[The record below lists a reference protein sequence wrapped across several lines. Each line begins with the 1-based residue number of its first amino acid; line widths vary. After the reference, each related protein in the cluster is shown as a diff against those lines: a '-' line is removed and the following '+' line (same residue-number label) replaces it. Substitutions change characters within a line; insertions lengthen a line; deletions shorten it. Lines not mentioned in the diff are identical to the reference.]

1 MRRNLVV
8 LSLLSL
14 IASGSCKRS
23 ETVQTPANTQ
33 QQTSVNQSATTLA
46 ATPATPG
53 SPQVVAPNAPPVA
66 SSNASQ
72 VKPKTDACALLT
84 SKEIEL
90 VQGEPLKETKLSGTA
105 EGGFVVSQC
114 FYTLPTFT
122 NSISL
127 SVTQKGEAVG
137 ARDPKEFWRE
147 TFKRGE
153 EREKEREREKR
164 GGEKGRDREKERE
177 KERELQKAQGRGEE
191 EEESAPPKK
200 VPGIGDEA
208 FWMGSRVGGAL
219 YVLKG
224 NSYVRVSVGGAG
236 DEASKIRKTK
246 ALAQKAIVRL

>member
-8 LSLLSL
+8 LALLSL

-23 ETVQTPANTQ
+23 ESVQTPANTQ
-33 QQTSVNQSATTLA
+33 PQTSANQSATTLTA
-46 ATPATPG
+46 SPATPG
-53 SPQVVAPNAPPVA
+53 GPQVVAPNAPPGA
-66 SSNASQ
+66 SSNAQQ

-84 SKEIEL
+84 SKEIES

-127 SVTQKGEAVG
+127 SVTQKGEPAG

-153 EREKEREREKR
+153 EREREKER
-164 GGEKGRDREKERE
+164 GGEKGREREKERE
-177 KERELQKAQGRGEE
+177 KERELQKAQGRAEEE

-236 DEASKIRKTK
+236 NEASKIKKSK
-246 ALAQKAIVRL
+246 ALAQKVIGRL